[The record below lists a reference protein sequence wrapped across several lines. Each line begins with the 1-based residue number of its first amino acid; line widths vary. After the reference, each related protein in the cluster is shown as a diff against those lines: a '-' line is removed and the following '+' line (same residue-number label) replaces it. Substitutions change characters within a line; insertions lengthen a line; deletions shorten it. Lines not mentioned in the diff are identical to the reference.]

1 MGITASL
8 TGIIRR
14 QVGMKVRELKQKGDD
29 MRKIH
34 IVAPQAAWGA
44 TCGAQNRIT
53 KKASARDSAPCYPG
67 RWWHEF
73 VLVHPGLAI
82 RADIAKLAN
91 QVNKITMQQAQQM
104 QQQLQTEFNNLERQ
118 VGQVAST
125 QNARP
130 NGALPSDTEKNPV
143 EKVQAINLR
152 SGKALKEM
160 PPKKFVS
167 KEVFERLVPQPEVEA
182 EKKDDKHRQEIEY
195 LRDIVANKRRLTEFE
210 TTALTEECS
219 ARVQSKL
226 PPKLKDPGCF
236 TIPLAIGKHEVGRA
250 LCDLGASTNLMPLS
264 VFKQLD
270 LGAPMPTTITLQLAD
285 RSLVVLEGIIEDVL
299 VRVGK
304 FILPANFNIPDYMAD
319 EEVPIILGRP
329 FLSTGGAL
337 IDVREGKLNMRVHD
351 EEITF
356 NVYKALNLPKH
367 YEDLCMIS
375 MIESKLIK

>member
-1 MGITASL
+1 MAENDERLVIEATRPSLANMTQAIKAASV
-8 TGIIRR
+8 I
-14 QVGMKVRELKQKGDD
+14 ELDD
-29 MRKIH
+29 F
-34 IVAPQAAWGA
+34 
-44 TCGAQNRIT
+44 
-53 KKASARDSAPCYPG
+53 S
-67 RWWHEF
+67 
-73 VLVHPGLAI
+73 AI

-91 QVNKITMQQAQQM
+91 
-104 QQQLQTEFNNLERQ
+104 QQLQTEFNNLERQ

-167 KEVFERLVPQPEVEA
+167 KEVFERLVPQ
-182 EKKDDKHRQEIEY
+182 QEY

-304 FILPANFNIPDYMAD
+304 FILPANFIIPDYMAD